1 MSGGVVLDLD
11 QPRKPP
17 RVLVSGAG
25 RRFVGMTDAQATAL
39 TALKWTG
46 RAAVSSATSLPLAQF
61 EDVNGCVHWK
71 TADWLCR
78 MGFARMLK
86 RRDKVGRRQLAATAR
101 GKRVVSPVAPWN
113 ECLVKLDADGYNEY
127 GVAMCECKRFGPI
140 HAWEPGEWCSP
151 KRVVPDATIDLDRER
166 EEIVEAMPCAD

>member
-1 MSGGVVLDLD
+1 VSGVVLDLN

-25 RRFVGMTDAQATAL
+25 RRFVGMTNAQATAL

-46 RAAVSSATSLPLAQF
+46 RASISSATSLPLARF
-61 EDVNGCVHWK
+61 EKVNGCVHWK

-86 RRDKVGRRQLAATAR
+86 RRDEVGRRQLSATPI
-101 GKRVVSPVAPWN
+101 GKRAISPAAPWN
-113 ECLVKLDADGYNEY
+113 DV
-127 GVAMCECKRFGPI
+127 
-140 HAWEPGEWCSP
+140 
-151 KRVVPDATIDLDRER
+151 
-166 EEIVEAMPCAD
+166 